1 MSTADGNFLAV
12 AKRSQLREGRS
23 LRVQLEN
30 EDIALW
36 LVGGEVYAVDNV
48 CAHQH
53 LPVIFRGTIEDGAV
67 MCPMHGWRFSLKT
80 GQAVAGQGRIR
91 TFRVKLE
98 GDDVMVERPV
108 PLW

>member
-1 MSTADGNFLAV
+1 MSKPEGEYLAV

-23 LRVQLEN
+23 LRVSVGD
-30 EDIALW
+30 EDVALW
-36 LVGGEVYAVDNV
+36 LVGGEVYALDNV

-53 LPVIFRGTIEDGAV
+53 LPVIFRGTVEEGAV
-67 MCPMHGWRFSLKT
+67 MCPMHGWRFSLRT

-91 TFRVKLE
+91 TFRVKVE
-98 GDDVMVERPV
+98 GDDVLVERPV